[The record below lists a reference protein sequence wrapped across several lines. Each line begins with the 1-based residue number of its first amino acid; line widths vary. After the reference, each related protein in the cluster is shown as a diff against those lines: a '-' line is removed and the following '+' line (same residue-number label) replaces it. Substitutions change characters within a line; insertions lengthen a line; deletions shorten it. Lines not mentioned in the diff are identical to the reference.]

1 MRIVKT
7 HKAVTGRGINT
18 SIIVGYLSGSQR
30 MNNAKRRRDKTTGA
44 LNRDTCKPPRRK
56 RKKSRG
62 GRGVWGWRAPCD
74 GESDVEGRGRS
85 WWTAVALF
93 TLRISLFSR
102 C

>member
-1 MRIVKT
+1 
-7 HKAVTGRGINT
+7 
-18 SIIVGYLSGSQR
+18 

-56 RKKSRG
+56 RKIKAEEVVG
-62 GRGVWGWRAPCD
+62 GAGLVGGWGGD